1 MINTI
6 DVRQLQRDFVAQIQK
21 YMIDTSLPF
30 RVWER
35 EKEESGKVL
44 ILIQNEKFVTNRFCF
59 PIYREDRYDYT

>member
-30 RVWER
+30 IEFER
-35 EKEESGKVL
+35 EKKKKV
-44 ILIQNEKFVTNRFCF
+44 E
-59 PIYREDRYDYT
+59 RY